1 MANIYNVTKLVGFLS
16 RIVAEYLLLTRTDYY
31 LGFQNLMA
39 IKIRNTSVVPIAMT
53 LWAFLLV
60 EK

>member
-1 MANIYNVTKLVGFLS
+1 MAIIYNVTKLVGFLF

-53 LWAFLLV
+53 L
-60 EK
+60 